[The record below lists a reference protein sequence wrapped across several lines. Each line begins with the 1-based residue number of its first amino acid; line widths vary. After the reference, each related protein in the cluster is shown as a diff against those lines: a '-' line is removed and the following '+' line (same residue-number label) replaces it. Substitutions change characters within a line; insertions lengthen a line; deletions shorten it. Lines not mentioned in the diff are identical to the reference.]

1 MAGSRMMVVEPY
13 QIILL
18 IVVFV
23 AFAYVSL
30 LLYVLSNI
38 REFNRRLKKKI
49 RGLCVIVSEQAEL
62 LLSISSVYSEM
73 GVYLGED
80 AAVLEE
86 LEDCDF
92 ESQQIDEVFTNVK
105 KIKTASSRL
114 TYLAQSSEALKK
126 DQRYISFTETMADL
140 DRNHRQCVA
149 LYNADIAGFNYWIN
163 VPTTRW
169 FVWLLGFRK
178 RASFN

>member
-1 MAGSRMMVVEPY
+1 MKVVEPY

-18 IVVFV
+18 ILVFI

-30 LLYVLSNI
+30 LLYVASNV
-38 REFNRRLKKKI
+38 REFNRRLKKKV
-49 RGLCVIVSEQAEL
+49 RGLNIIMSEQAEL
-62 LLSISSVYSEM
+62 LLSMSSVYRSL
-73 GVYLGED
+73 GVGLGE
-80 AAVLEE
+80 AGPALEE
-86 LEDCDF
+86 LEECDF
-92 ESQQIDEVFTNVK
+92 ESKDVEVVFNNVK
-105 KIKTASSRL
+105 KIKAASSKL
-114 TYLAQSSEALKK
+114 AFLAQSHPVLKE
-126 DQRYISFTETMADL
+126 DQRYVSFVETMADL

>member
-1 MAGSRMMVVEPY
+1 MMVVEPY

-18 IVVFV
+18 IFVFL

-30 LLYVLSNI
+30 LLYVASNV
-38 REFNRRLKKKI
+38 REFSRRLKKKV
-49 RGLCVIVSEQAEL
+49 RGLNVIMSEQAEL
-62 LLSISSVYSEM
+62 LVSLSSVYRNL
-73 GVYLGED
+73 GINLGE
-80 AAVLEE
+80 AASMIEE

-92 ESQQIDEVFTNVK
+92 ESKNVEVVFANVR
-105 KIKTASSRL
+105 KIKAASSRL
-114 TYLAQSSEALKK
+114 AFIAQSNPSLKES
-126 DQRYISFTETMADL
+126 QTYVSIVETLADL

-169 FVWLLGFRK
+169 FVWIIGFRK
-178 RASFN
+178 KEAFN